1 MATESVQEQ
10 NVQNQ
15 AVDDDIHLTE
25 SSGNRSVQRSV
36 WVVIGLLLT
45 IAATVWGL
53 FLVHPTDPYVDSVL
67 ALTGDAGRGREIFKL
82 NCATC
87 HGFEAAGEVGPDL
100 RDVSERKSRV
110 ALIEQVIS
118 GQTPP
123 MPQFQPGKK
132 DMADL
137 LSFLE
142 TL

>member
-15 AVDDDIHLTE
+15 AVNGGVDLTE
-25 SSGNRSVQRSV
+25 SSIGSSVQRMALV
-36 WVVIGLLLT
+36 LIGLILT
-45 IAATVWGL
+45 VALAIWGL
-53 FLVHPTDPYVDSVL
+53 YVVHPTDPYVDGVL
-67 ALTGDAGRGREIFKL
+67 ALTGDAERGREIFKL

-123 MPQFQPGKK
+123 MPQFQPEKK